1 MENENKKIIYADL
14 EKICNENHARRKAER
29 ESAAFVQNAK
39 KEKRRK
45 ILTFSASFL
54 AAAAGA
60 ACAIGLFMYINTHAS
75 TASTLETRPGVTTVN
90 KNQIM
95 TEDGRVWNYPN
106 HYPEK
111 VKVKVYFDNKG
122 TESKYDDSIVKVEL
136 K

>member
-1 MENENKKIIYADL
+1 MENKKIIYADL

-29 ESAAFVQNAK
+29 ENTAFVQNAK

-54 AAAAGA
+54 AAAAGV

-75 TASTLETRPGVTTVN
+75 MLEMRPGVTTVN

-106 HYPEK
+106 NYPEK

-122 TESKYDDSIVKVEL
+122 TESKYDDRVIKVEL
-136 K
+136 R

>member
-1 MENENKKIIYADL
+1 MENENKKIIYVDL
-14 EKICNENHARRKAER
+14 EKICNENHVRRKVER
-29 ESAAFVQNAK
+29 ENAAFVQNAK

-60 ACAIGLFMYINTHAS
+60 ACAIGVFMYINTHAS
-75 TASTLETRPGVTTVN
+75 TLEMRPGVTTVN

-95 TEDGRVWNYPN
+95 TEDGHIWNYPN
-106 HYPEK
+106 NYPEK

-136 K
+136 R